1 MRAVVESGGFQYK
14 VTERQTICVPKVDAE
29 IGQVLELGNVLL
41 ICDENDVLVGT
52 PYVEGASV
60 EGEVLSHGK
69 RPKVVVYKYKSKKNY
84 RRKRGHRQDFT
95 ELLITRIAKPGT
107 PAQAAE
113 ARTERISAE
122 EKAEVVT
129 EAAVEEKSR
138 EPAPRRRKR
147 LLGRRRARR
156 DSKR

>member
-14 VTERQTICVPKVDAE
+14 VTEQQTICVPKVDAE
-29 IGQVLELGNVLL
+29 IGQVLELGNVLM
-41 ICDENDVLVGT
+41 IYDENDVLVGT
-52 PYVEGASV
+52 PHVEGASV

-107 PAQAAE
+107 PAAVPE
-113 ARTERISAE
+113 AGLEGIAAE
-122 EKAEVVT
+122 EKVEVVT
-129 EAAVEEKSR
+129 EAAAKEKSR

-147 LLGRRRARR
+147 LLRRRKEPR